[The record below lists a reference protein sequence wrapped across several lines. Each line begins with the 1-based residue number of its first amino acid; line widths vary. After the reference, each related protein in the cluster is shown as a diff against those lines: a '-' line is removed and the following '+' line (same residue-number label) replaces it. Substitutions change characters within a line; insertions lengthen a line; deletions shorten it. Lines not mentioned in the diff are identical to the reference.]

1 MKPGSHIALLALP
14 IVAVALSWGCV
25 NSDPPPASAAAGKKV
40 FAVDVDSAAFYN
52 NGPRPGSSPDR
63 TLPKGTLV
71 AMIRPSFGCCK
82 VRLTTGEE
90 GYVASDDLH
99 FASTALIAEA
109 SAPPGHAVTAAHF
122 SPDSV
127 DSQFPAPVP
136 APDFEPTPIPIPLDL
151 VN

>member
-1 MKPGSHIALLALP
+1 MKPGSHIALLALS

-25 NSDPPPASAAAGKKV
+25 TSDPVPASAAAGKKF
-40 FAVDVDSAAFYN
+40 FAVDVDSAAFYYY
-52 NGPRPGSSPDR
+52 GPHPGSGPDR

-99 FASTALIAEA
+99 FASSALLAEA

-122 SPDSV
+122 SPDPV
-127 DSQFPAPVP
+127 DSQFPAPEP

-151 VN
+151 GN